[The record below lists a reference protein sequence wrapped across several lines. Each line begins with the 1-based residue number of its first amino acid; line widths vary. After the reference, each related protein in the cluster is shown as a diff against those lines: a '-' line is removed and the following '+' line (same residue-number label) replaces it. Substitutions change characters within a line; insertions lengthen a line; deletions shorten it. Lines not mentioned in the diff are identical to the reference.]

1 MGAPVQIILKLPD
14 RTGTQAGEESP
25 GEDRSRSY
33 VRVHLCISESGI
45 LKSMIVPIA
54 EGELVHLVD
63 RRGRRY
69 QVLVKA
75 GATFTFRR
83 GSLAHD
89 ELIGLEDGSVVKSD
103 HGERLLVM
111 RPTLTEYI
119 DKMRKG
125 SQIIYPKD
133 IAAILMFADIFPGA
147 RILEAGIGSGALT
160 MALLR
165 AVGPRG
171 AVISYERRPDFL
183 GVARNNIATFFDA
196 VATAGAEGSSELLVR
211 EKDVYEGIE
220 ERDLDRV
227 LLDLQEPWRA
237 LEHIEAALRNG
248 GILLCYNP
256 TVLQIYKLSKRLELR
271 FADRFRVMGIYEV
284 ALRGW
289 EVKGRSMRPE
299 NRMVAHTGFIFIA
312 RKFAPAE

>member
-1 MGAPVQIILKLPD
+1 VFIFVLVK
-14 RTGTQAGEESP
+14 
-25 GEDRSRSY
+25 
-33 VRVHLCISESGI
+33 SGI
-45 LKSMIVPIA
+45 LKSMVVPIT
-54 EGELVHLVD
+54 EGELVHLLD

-69 QVLVKA
+69 QILVKA
-75 GATFTFRR
+75 GGTFTFRR

-103 HGERLLVM
+103 HGERLLVT
-111 RPTLTEYI
+111 RPTLEEYI
-119 DKMRKG
+119 AKMRKG

-147 RILEAGIGSGALT
+147 RVLEAGIGSGALT

-171 AVISYERRPDFL
+171 TVISYERRPDFL
-183 GVARNNIATFFDA
+183 EVARSNIETFFGA
-196 VATAGAEGSSELLVR
+196 VASAGTEGSGELIVR

-220 ERDLDRV
+220 ERDIDRV

-237 LEHIEAALRNG
+237 LKHVDAALRNG
-248 GILLCYNP
+248 GILLCFNP
-256 TVLQIYKLSKRLELR
+256 TVLQIYKLSKRLEFQFAAR
-271 FADRFRVMGIYEV
+271 FSVMGIYEV

-312 RKFAPAE
+312 RKFAPAA

>member
-1 MGAPVQIILKLPD
+1 MN
-14 RTGTQAGEESP
+14 EE
-25 GEDRSRSY
+25 RN
-33 VRVHLCISESGI
+33 I
-45 LKSMIVPIA
+45 KSMVVPIT
-54 EGELVHLVD
+54 EGELVHLID

-69 QVLVKA
+69 QILVKA
-75 GATFTFRR
+75 GATFTFSR

-89 ELIGLEDGSVVKSD
+89 ELIGLEDGSVVKSN
-103 HGERLLVM
+103 HGERLLVI
-111 RPTLTEYI
+111 RPTLEEYI
-119 DKMRKG
+119 AKMRKG

-133 IAAILMFADIFPGA
+133 IATILMFADIFPGA
-147 RILEAGIGSGALT
+147 RVLEAGIGSGALT

-183 GVARNNIATFFDA
+183 EVARSNIETFFGT
-196 VATAGAEGSSELLVR
+196 VASAGAEGSGKLIVR

-220 ERDLDRV
+220 ERDIDRV

-237 LEHIEAALRNG
+237 LKHVDAALRNG

-271 FADRFRVMGIYEV
+271 FAERFNVMGIYEV

-289 EVKGRSMRPE
+289 EVKGRSIRPE

-312 RKFAPAE
+312 RKFIPAA

>member
-1 MGAPVQIILKLPD
+1 VFIFVLVK
-14 RTGTQAGEESP
+14 
-25 GEDRSRSY
+25 
-33 VRVHLCISESGI
+33 SGI
-45 LKSMIVPIA
+45 LKSMVVPIT
-54 EGELVHLVD
+54 EGELVHLLD
-63 RRGRRY
+63 SRGRRY
-69 QVLVKA
+69 QILVKA
-75 GATFTFRR
+75 GGTFTFRR

-103 HGERLLVM
+103 HGERLLVT
-111 RPTLTEYI
+111 RPTLEEYI
-119 DKMRKG
+119 AKMRKG

-147 RILEAGIGSGALT
+147 RVLEAGIGSGALT

-165 AVGPRG
+165 AVGPHG
-171 AVISYERRPDFL
+171 TVISYERRPDFL
-183 GVARNNIATFFDA
+183 EVARSNIETFFGA
-196 VATAGAEGSSELLVR
+196 VASAGTESSGELIVR

-220 ERDLDRV
+220 ERDVDRV

-237 LEHIEAALRNG
+237 LKHVDAALRNG

-256 TVLQIYKLSKRLELR
+256 TVLQIFKLSKRLELQ
-271 FADRFRVMGIYEV
+271 FAERFRVMGIFEL

-289 EVKGRSMRPE
+289 AVKGRSMRPE

-312 RKFAPAE
+312 RKFAPAA

>member
-1 MGAPVQIILKLPD
+1 MV
-14 RTGTQAGEESP
+14 
-25 GEDRSRSY
+25 
-33 VRVHLCISESGI
+33 
-45 LKSMIVPIA
+45 VPIA
-54 EGELVHLVD
+54 EGELVHLLD

-89 ELIGLEDGSVVKSD
+89 ELIGLLDGGSVKSD
-103 HGERLLVM
+103 HGERLLVI
-111 RPTLTEYI
+111 RPTLEEYI
-119 DKMRKG
+119 AKMQKG

-133 IAAILMFADIFPGA
+133 IAAILMFADIYPGA
-147 RILEAGIGSGALT
+147 RVLEAGIGSGALT

-171 AVISYERRPDFL
+171 TVISYERRPDFL
-183 GVARNNIATFFDA
+183 EVARRNIETFFGM
-196 VATAGAEGSSELLVR
+196 VANAGTEGSGELIVR

-220 ERDLDRV
+220 ERDIDRV
-227 LLDLQEPWRA
+227 ILDLQEPWRA
-237 LEHIEAALRNG
+237 LKHVDTALRGG
-248 GILLCYNP
+248 GILVCYNP
-256 TVLQIYKLSKRLELR
+256 TVLQIYKLSKRLELQFAER
-271 FADRFRVMGIYEV
+271 FSVTGIYEV

-289 EVKGRSMRPE
+289 EVKGRSIRPE

-312 RKFAPAE
+312 RKFAPAA